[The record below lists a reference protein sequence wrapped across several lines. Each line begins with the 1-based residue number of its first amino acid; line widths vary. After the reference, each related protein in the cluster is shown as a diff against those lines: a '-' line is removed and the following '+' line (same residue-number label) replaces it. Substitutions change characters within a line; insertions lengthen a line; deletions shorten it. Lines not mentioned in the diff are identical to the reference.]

1 MFTPGQSWPHVLAT
15 VYKINIS
22 YIWLKEYCMIQRQQ
36 SLWLLLSAVASFLSF
51 KFPFYTGN
59 IVESNL
65 SRFEELDGASNLFL
79 LVLTGASLLIA
90 AVTIFMF
97 KDRKTQARLAIA
109 GIVISVGLLAVY
121 FAQLKKFS
129 AGNFALTSV
138 FVVAILIGYIMA
150 LRGIWKDERL
160 VKSLDKLR

>member
-1 MFTPGQSWPHVLAT
+1 
-15 VYKINIS
+15 
-22 YIWLKEYCMIQRQQ
+22 MIQRQQ
-36 SLWLLLSAVASFLSF
+36 TLWLLLSAIASFLSF

-59 IVESNL
+59 VVENNL
-65 SRFEELDGASNLFL
+65 SRFEELDGGSNFFL

-109 GIVISVGLLAVY
+109 GIIISVALLVLY
-121 FAQLKKFS
+121 FTQLKKFS
-129 AGNFALTSV
+129 TGNFALTSV
-138 FVVAILIGYIMA
+138 FVLAILIGYLMA
-150 LRGIWKDERL
+150 LRGIWKDDRL